1 MIFSSLLFLFV
12 FLAIVLI
19 LYYVIPDR
27 LYRNCVLCV
36 SSLFFYA
43 WGEPVCVILMII
55 SILLNYTAGLLIGK
69 YHSRGKNGAAK
80 AALITAVVI
89 NLLMLGVFKYIP
101 LVHDTLKAFIP
112 SMAGTPA
119 PIAKQ
124 ILYDKLGSFIPAL
137 RGVRIGA
144 EGMLPI
150 GISFYTFQAMSY
162 IIDVYRGD
170 TGVQKNPMLFGTYV
184 ALFPQLIAGP
194 IVRYHDIEEQLQ
206 GRHENLEQFTASVKL
221 FTIGLAKKIL
231 IANRMAS
238 LWAYLQADPMSNGFL
253 GSWVG
258 MISFT
263 LQIYFDFSG
272 YSDMAIGLGRM
283 FGFEFLK
290 NFDYPYISQSITDFW
305 RRWHISLSTWFKEYV
320 YIPLG
325 GNRHGFA
332 RQIFNLLVVW
342 ALTGLWHG
350 ASWNFVL
357 WGALNGVFICL
368 EKLFLGKWLKKLPK
382 ACRHIYTLLLV
393 NLGWA
398 LFNFTD
404 TPSLFT
410 FLRSLVSFGGK
421 AVSADAGVQILA
433 YLPLMAAAIVA
444 STPLFKNLRHRFD
457 GKVWAEWADIALVVI
472 ALALCTASL
481 VASGYNPF
489 IYFRF

>member
-1 MIFSSLLFLFV
+1 MVFSSLLFLFV
-12 FLAIVLI
+12 FLAVVLF
-19 LYYVIPDR
+19 LYYIIPNR
-27 LYRNCVLCV
+27 LYRNIVLCI

-43 WGEPVCVILMII
+43 WGEPVCVIIMII
-55 SILLNYTAGLLIGK
+55 SILLNYAAGLIIGK
-69 YHSRGKNGAAK
+69 CRAKGNNGGAK

-101 LVHDTLKAFIP
+101 LIHDTLKAFIP
-112 SMAGTPA
+112 SMADTATPV
-119 PIAKQ
+119 AKQ
-124 ILYDKLGSFIPAL
+124 ILYDRIGTFIPA
-137 RGVRIGA
+137 VKNIRITA

-170 TGVQKNPMLFGTYV
+170 TGVQKNPILFGTYV

-194 IVRYHDIEEQLQ
+194 IVRYHDIESQLQ
-206 GRHENLEQFTASVKL
+206 DRHENVAQIASGIKL
-221 FTIGLAKKIL
+221 FTVGLAKKIL
-231 IANRMAS
+231 IANQMAA
-238 LWAYLQADPMSNGFL
+238 LWARLRVDPVSNGFAA
-253 GSWVG
+253 SWVG
-258 MISFT
+258 MFAFT

-290 NFDYPYISQSITDFW
+290 NFDYPYISQSISDFW
-305 RRWHISLSTWFKEYV
+305 RRWHISLSSWFKEYV

-357 WGALNGVFICL
+357 WGFLNGVFICL
-368 EKLFLGKWLKKLPK
+368 EKLFLGKWLKKWPRVF
-382 ACRHIYTLLLV
+382 RHIYTLLLV
-393 NLGWA
+393 NFGWA
-398 LFNFTD
+398 LFDHTD
-404 TPSLFT
+404 TASLFT
-410 FLRSLVSFGGK
+410 FMRSLFSFGGR
-421 AVSADAGVQILA
+421 AVSAEAGVQILS
-433 YLPLMAAAIVA
+433 YLPLMLVAMVA
-444 STPLFKNLRHRFD
+444 STPLFANLRHRLD
-457 GKVWAEWADIALVVI
+457 GKVWAEWADIALILI
-472 ALALCTASL
+472 ALVLCTASL

>member
-12 FLAIVLI
+12 FLAVVLI
-19 LYYVIPDR
+19 LYYAIPNR
-27 LYRNCVLCV
+27 LYRNIVLCV
-36 SSLFFYA
+36 ASLFFYA

-55 SILLNYTAGLLIGK
+55 SILLNYAAGMIIGK
-69 YHSRGKNGAAK
+69 CRANNDPRGAK
-80 AALITAVVI
+80 AALIVAVVI
-89 NLLMLGVFKYIP
+89 NLLMLGLFKYIP
-101 LVHDTLKAFIP
+101 LVHDTLKSFIP
-112 SMAGTPA
+112 ALRNTQTPV
-119 PIAKQ
+119 AKQ
-124 ILYDKLGSFIPAL
+124 ILYDWLGTFIPAL
-137 RGVRIGA
+137 RGVKITP

-170 TGVQKNPMLFGTYV
+170 TGVQRNPILFGTYV

-206 GRHENLEQFTASVKL
+206 VRHENIAQISSGVKL

-238 LWAYLQADPMSNGFL
+238 LWAALRATAPTNGF
-253 GSWVG
+253 GASWVG
-258 MISFT
+258 MFAFT

-290 NFDYPYISQSITDFW
+290 NFDYPYISESISDFW

-332 RQIFNLLVVW
+332 RQILNLLIVW

-357 WGALNGVFICL
+357 WGFLNGFFICL
-368 EKLFLGKWLKKLPK
+368 EKLFLGKWLKGIPK
-382 ACRHIYTLLLV
+382 FFRHFYTMLLV

-398 LFNFTD
+398 LFDFTD
-404 TPSLFT
+404 TPSLFA
-410 FLRSLVSFGGK
+410 FLKSLVGFGKGF
-421 AVSADAGVQILA
+421 ASPEAAVQIWS
-433 YLPLMAAAIVA
+433 YLPLMAVAVVA
-444 STPLFKNLRHRFD
+444 STPLFKNLRHKLD
-457 GKVWAEWADIALVVI
+457 GKAWADWMDIALVVI
-472 ALALCTASL
+472 AIALCTASL

>member
-12 FLAIVLI
+12 FLAAVLI
-19 LYYVIPDR
+19 LYYLVPNR
-27 LYRNCVLCV
+27 LYRNIVLCV

-55 SILLNYTAGLLIGK
+55 SILINYAAGLLIGRYK
-69 YHSRGKNGAAK
+69 RLDKPKGAK
-80 AALITAVVI
+80 ATLIVAIVI

-101 LVHDTLKAFIP
+101 LVHDTLKSFIP
-112 SMAGTPA
+112 ALAGTKT

-124 ILYDKLGSFIPAL
+124 ILYDRLGTFIPAL
-137 RGVRIGA
+137 RGVTIPP

-170 TGVQKNPMLFGTYV
+170 TGVQKSPLLFGTYV

-194 IVRYHDIEEQLQ
+194 IVRYHDVEEQLQ
-206 GRHENLEQFTASVKL
+206 VRHESVSQFASGVKL

-238 LWAYLQADPMSNGFL
+238 LWAALRVDPLSNGFVS
-253 GSWVG
+253 SWVG
-258 MISFT
+258 IIAFT
-263 LQIYFDFSG
+263 LQIYFDFGG

-290 NFDYPYISQSITDFW
+290 NFDYPYISESISDFW

-332 RQIFNLLVVW
+332 RQILNLLIVW

-382 ACRHIYTLLLV
+382 VLRHVYTMLLV
-393 NLGWA
+393 TLGWA
-398 LFNFTD
+398 LFDHTD
-404 TPSLFT
+404 TASLFT
-410 FLRSLVSFGGK
+410 FFKSLFSFGGL
-421 AVSADAGVQILA
+421 AASPDALVQILS
-433 YLPLMAAAIVA
+433 YLPLLIAAMIG
-444 STPLFKNLRHRFD
+444 STPLLKNIRHKFD
-457 GKVWAEWADIALVVI
+457 DKPWADWVDIALIII
-472 ALALCTASL
+472 AIALCTASL